1 MRKKFI
7 VGNWKMNQNLA
18 SIDSFFANLSIQ
30 DCTCETWVSPQA
42 IHISTLINRAPEAGK
57 SFFVGAQDICD
68 QESGAFTGENSAQA
82 VKDMGATFTLV
93 GHSERRS
100 VYKED
105 HALLNKKTKRALA
118 DDLTVIFCVGE
129 QLEER
134 KNGMTEAVLKNQL
147 KEGLKDFPQDDL
159 SRSRLIIAYEPV
171 WAIGT
176 GEVATP
182 EQAQEAHHFIRR
194 FLSSD
199 LDLDGT
205 NTPLLY
211 GGSVKPA
218 NAEGLLSQAD
228 IDGALVGGA
237 SLKGEDFSQLAQ
249 IASKLMK

>member
-7 VGNWKMNQNLA
+7 VGNWKMNQDLS
-18 SIDSFFANLSIQ
+18 SIESFFTNLSLN

-42 IHISTLINRAPEAGK
+42 IHISTLLDKAKSAGK
-57 SFFVGAQDICD
+57 SFFVGAQNICD
-68 QESGAFTGENSAQA
+68 QESGAFTGENSAAA

-93 GHSERRS
+93 GHSERRAI
-100 VYKED
+100 YKED
-105 HALLNKKTKRALA
+105 HALLNRKLKQALA
-118 DDLTVIFCVGE
+118 NDLIVVFCVGE
-129 QLEER
+129 LLEER

-147 KEGLKDFPQDDL
+147 KEGLKDYPQDDL
-159 SRSRLIIAYEPV
+159 SRSRLIVAYEPV

-176 GEVATP
+176 GEVASP
-182 EQAQEAHHFIRR
+182 EQAQEAHDFIRK
-194 FLSSD
+194 FITSE
-199 LDLDGT
+199 LDLDGA

-218 NAEGLLSQAD
+218 NAEGLLSQRD

>member
-7 VGNWKMNQNLA
+7 IGNWKMNQDLS
-18 SIDSFFANLSIQ
+18 SIESFFSNLSIS
-30 DCTCETWVSPQA
+30 DCQSETWVSPQA
-42 IHISTLINRAPEAGK
+42 VHISTLLDKAKSAGK
-57 SFFVGAQDICD
+57 SFFVGAQNISE
-68 QESGAFTGENSAQA
+68 QEGGAFTGENSASA
-82 VKDMGATFTLV
+82 VKDLGATFTLV
-93 GHSERRS
+93 GHSERRAI
-100 VYKED
+100 YKED
-105 HALLNKKTKRALA
+105 NQLLNKKLKMALA
-118 DDLTVIFCVGE
+118 HDLVVIFCVGE
-129 QLEER
+129 LLEER

-147 KEGLKDFPQDDL
+147 TEGLKDYPQDDL
-159 SRSRLIIAYEPV
+159 SRSRLMIAYEPV

-211 GGSVKPA
+211 GGSVKPS
-218 NAEGLLSQAD
+218 NAEGLLAQPD